1 MPPTTLQKWL
11 TSYFRGRSMMG
22 VTKDGDTNSSH
33 NEKPALVQHIMLGRL
48 NGELIAN
55 IKQGAR
61 NPCPSLEQP

>member
-1 MPPTTLQKWL
+1 MV
-11 TSYFRGRSMMG
+11 G
-22 VTKDGDTNSSH
+22 VTSVGDTNSSH